1 MAIGFKVIIV
11 SYFILIKV
19 HSGINTFY
27 IQTREGVDKGW
38 KNAYGNQPGSRK
50 YRSLIG

>member
-11 SYFILIKV
+11 SYFILIKL
-19 HSGINTFY
+19 HPGINSFY
-27 IQTREGVDKGW
+27 IQAGDCVDKGW